1 MNAHQPLILVADDD
15 GLMRAVVSAKLKAR
29 SWRVVAVED
38 GERALKAIADE
49 RPTLI
54 VLDAMMPGMDGVEVL
69 RTLKADPAMAEIP
82 VIMLTARSLES
93 DIVGALQLGA
103 SDYLV
108 KPFIPEELAMRVAR
122 LLPRQA
128 A

>member
-29 SWRVVAVED
+29 GWRVAAVED
-38 GERALKAIADE
+38 GEGALKAVAAE
-49 RPTLI
+49 RPALI

-69 RTLKADPAMAEIP
+69 RTLKADPGSSEIP

-122 LLPRQA
+122 LLPRKA